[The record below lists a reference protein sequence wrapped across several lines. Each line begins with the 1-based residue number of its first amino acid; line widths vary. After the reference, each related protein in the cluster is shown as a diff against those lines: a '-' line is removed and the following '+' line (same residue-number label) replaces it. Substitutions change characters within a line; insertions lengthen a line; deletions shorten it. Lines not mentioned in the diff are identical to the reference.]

1 MLAPRLIPE
10 STRSGALSFSTCRT
24 PMMTLSVGVPR
35 TAKARSSTLR
45 MRKGSC
51 RESEWLAPDW
61 LLSGATTQTS
71 SLNLEAISRSACRPG
86 ESMPSSFVRRM
97 RMGPQSIG
105 DQPLCNA
112 PYAPSC

>member
-1 MLAPRLIPE
+1 
-10 STRSGALSFSTCRT
+10 
-24 PMMTLSVGVPR
+24 MTLSVGVPR

-71 SLNLEAISRSACRPG
+71 SLNLEAGSPRSACRAG
-86 ESMPSSFVRRM
+86 RVDAVVVRQEDAQMQGGNLSVISR
-97 RMGPQSIG
+97 
-105 DQPLCNA
+105 
-112 PYAPSC
+112 YADARP